1 MIEYETEINNSGRA
15 RTLSR
20 KGLRLMLSNENK
32 ILVQDID
39 ADEFDA
45 IFKTQKPFLTS
56 KVDHLPQD
64 GDLVVLRLVKDNK
77 TYLMVR
83 QLGYVEA
90 VDGLDN
96 VYTCQIK
103 QVMLKDAISALT
115 HCYKKPL
122 KGVSLCMRE
131 GEIFE
136 FKS

>member
-1 MIEYETEINNSGRA
+1 
-15 RTLSR
+15 
-20 KGLRLMLSNENK
+20 MLSNKNK

-45 IFKTQKPFLTS
+45 IFKMQKPFLIG
-56 KVDHLPQD
+56 KVDHLPQN
-64 GDLVVLRLVKDNK
+64 GDLIILRLVKNGK

>member
-1 MIEYETEINNSGRA
+1 
-15 RTLSR
+15 
-20 KGLRLMLSNENK
+20 MLSNKNK

-45 IFKTQKPFLTS
+45 IFKMQKPFLIG
-56 KVDHLPQD
+56 KVDHLPQN
-64 GDLVVLRLVKDNK
+64 GDLIILRLVKNGK

-90 VDGLDN
+90 VDGLDD

-103 QVMLKDAISALT
+103 QVLLKNAIDVLM
-115 HCYKKPL
+115 HGYDKPL
-122 KGVSLCMRE
+122 KGASLCMRK

-136 FKS
+136 FKSQS

>member
-1 MIEYETEINNSGRA
+1 MLEYETEINNSDKA

-45 IFKTQKPFLTS
+45 IFKMQKPFLTG
-56 KVDHLPQD
+56 KVDHLPQN
-64 GDLVVLRLVKDNK
+64 GDLIILRLVKNGK

-83 QLGYVEA
+83 QLGYVEH

-103 QVMLKDAISALT
+103 QVLLKNAIDVLM
-115 HCYKKPL
+115 HGYDKPL
-122 KGVSLCMRE
+122 KGEIGRASCRE
-131 GEIFE
+131 RV
-136 FKS
+136 